1 MLSPAKAHMWP
12 TFPRVGALYRLRSE
26 KVEHMVF
33 LLDLFEDGDKSH
45 KPNLYLKVLIGEK
58 VYYRHYGVM
67 DPATRNV
74 YTFFELDEVKGC
86 EVAG

>member
-1 MLSPAKAHMWP
+1 
-12 TFPRVGALYRLRSE
+12 
-26 KVEHMVF
+26 MVF

-58 VYYRHYGVM
+58 IYYRHYGVM

-74 YTFFELDEVKGC
+74 YTFFELDEMKSH
-86 EVAG
+86 EVGG

>member
-1 MLSPAKAHMWP
+1 
-12 TFPRVGALYRLRSE
+12 
-26 KVEHMVF
+26 MVF
-33 LLDLFEDGDKSH
+33 LLDLFEDGEKSY

-58 VYYRHYGVM
+58 IYYRHYGVM

-86 EVAG
+86 ELTG